1 MHTLRQTHP
10 KQLFWWFHENDEI
23 KVKVNVTNDLDT
35 PKTHTSKYV
44 EISKEVSL

>member
-1 MHTLRQTHP
+1 MHTLRQTRP
-10 KQLFWWFHENDEI
+10 TQSFWWFNENDEM
-23 KVKVNVTNDLDT
+23 KVKVNVTNDLNT